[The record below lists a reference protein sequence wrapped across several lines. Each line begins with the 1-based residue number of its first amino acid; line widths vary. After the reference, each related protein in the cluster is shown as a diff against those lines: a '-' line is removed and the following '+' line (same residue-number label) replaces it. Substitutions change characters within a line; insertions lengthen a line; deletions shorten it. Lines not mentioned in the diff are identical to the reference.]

1 MKSLNYKPSS
11 IPLGLEVPLLLTF
24 SCPEKG
30 VQNKMKDFINDF
42 NTYDFTEIIHNDDS
56 SDESNT
62 EINLKRTGK

>member
-11 IPLGLEVPLLLTF
+11 IPSGLEVPLLLTF

-30 VQNKMKDFINDF
+30 VQSKMKDFINDF

-56 SDESNT
+56 SDESNI
-62 EINLKRTGK
+62 EINLKQTGK